1 MLFSDKYVSS
11 YFPHKNLA
19 NYVYLGDIPK
29 VSGFIRINFLFFT
42 FPYQIYPNILP
53 NLI

>member
-1 MLFSDKYVSS
+1 MKLDMLFSDKYVSS

-29 VSGFIRINFLFFT
+29 VSGFIRINFLFF
-42 FPYQIYPNILP
+42 YLSLSNIS
-53 NLI
+53 